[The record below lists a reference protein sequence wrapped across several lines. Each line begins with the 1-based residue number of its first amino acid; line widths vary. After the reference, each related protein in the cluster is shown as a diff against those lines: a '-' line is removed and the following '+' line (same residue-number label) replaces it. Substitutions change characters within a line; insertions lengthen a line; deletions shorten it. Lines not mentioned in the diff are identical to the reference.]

1 MTETATRNGPLANKT
16 VTDLLVTAEAVIRS
30 QGRWDYV
37 YKKGPDGACRYRD
50 GRGAPDCLIGHVLY
64 RWGVLDLVEEGGAG
78 LSLSFL
84 GASTGVAD
92 VAQVIQAAQ
101 DEGETW
107 SFALGAGHHYADR
120 LEAAA

>member
-1 MTETATRNGPLANKT
+1 MLADKT
-16 VTDLLVTAEAVIRS
+16 VTDLLVTTEAVIRD

-37 YKKGPDGACRYRD
+37 YKKGPGGECRYRD

-84 GASTGVAD
+84 GATDAVAHT
-92 VAQVIQAAQ
+92 AQMIQNEQDNGKTWGDALAVGYYHAAVLE
-101 DEGETW
+101 D
-107 SFALGAGHHYADR
+107 DR
-120 LEAAA
+120 